1 MALWNLPPDI
11 DGGHFCR
18 TFQFPN
24 LLKLAVTCPNFR
36 KIFGSFAPQ
45 ATKNFYIGHMTAK

>member
-1 MALWNLPPDI
+1 VMALWNLPPDI

-24 LLKLAVTCPNFR
+24 LLLNLQFSHGFPTAVHRLRLCFLAV
-36 KIFGSFAPQ
+36 
-45 ATKNFYIGHMTAK
+45 